1 MYFYLTVDFLTD
13 TLRIHSNHNSPISL
27 TLQSFDLSTET
38 TAVQLEI
45 LEVSCMPHNK
55 LNRVCARFWKTSPST
70 FLDNVL
76 EMNSSKGE
84 YYKNGQ
90 FF

>member
-1 MYFYLTVDFLTD
+1 MDSLKD
-13 TLRIHSNHNSPISL
+13 TLRIHSNHNFPISL

-45 LEVSCMPHNK
+45 LEVSCMPHNI

-70 FLDNVL
+70 LLDNVL
-76 EMNSSKGE
+76 EMKSSKGE

>member
-1 MYFYLTVDFLTD
+1 MMIHEYHKVVGKTKTRQLRLKNKNRVSLYSFYLTVDSFKD
-13 TLRIHSNHNSPISL
+13 TLGIHSNHKFPISL

-55 LNRVCARFWKTSPST
+55 LNRACARF
-70 FLDNVL
+70 
-76 EMNSSKGE
+76 
-84 YYKNGQ
+84 
-90 FF
+90 